1 MQKKKKNF
9 TSSAVQITFHVFLTD
24 PVNMLNYP
32 GDYVTACDAGL
43 AHPVAGMPASLA
55 ASFATALLCMAQTL
69 TTNILQKHDASDTET
84 DRQNHAGITVAGLTA
99 AEDAL
104 LAGCCVLQSTACLY
118 LVTEQQQQQQQQ
130 TKQLSLEQ
138 QTAVL
143 LSKAVSQ
150 LRGLLVASK
159 HGKLTG
165 AAAAA
170 LGSLLNSA
178 LMAQLPEPQPQSG
191 SAATEQTNKGLVQ
204 HAHCGIPADLNESEL
219 RGGESELRVGE
230 AELRGGESKLR
241 VGVSDLLAAGDQVVK
256 LPSAAM
262 GKQGV
267 AMGLSALLGGIVG
280 PHSRAAGSGLL
291 TKTGWSQETQDV
303 LEVRS
308 RLSMAICPHQM
319 LKCWCIEAAGN
330 PLPRRVMQRVWMH

>member
-1 MQKKKKNF
+1 
-9 TSSAVQITFHVFLTD
+9 
-24 PVNMLNYP
+24 
-32 GDYVTACDAGL
+32 
-43 AHPVAGMPASLA
+43 MPASLA

-69 TTNILQKHDASDTET
+69 TTNISHKQDASDTET

-104 LAGCCVLQSTACLY
+104 LAGCCVLQSTACQY
-118 LVTEQQQQQQQQ
+118 LVTEQQQQQQQQQ

-170 LGSLLNSA
+170 LGSVLNSA
-178 LMAQLPEPQPQSG
+178 LMAELPEPQPQSG

-204 HAHCGIPADLNESEL
+204 HAQCGIPADLNESEL
-219 RGGESELRVGE
+219 RGGKS
-230 AELRGGESKLR
+230 ELRGGESELR

-330 PLPRRVMQRVWMH
+330 SLPCRVMQRVWMH